1 MLKKYQSSLTLTVF
15 FTLLILYIINSNTI
29 INEFLNYTNI
39 FITKLLPT
47 TFIIFIFSNIF
58 IEYKIIEK
66 LNKIFKEKTP
76 IIYIIIMSMISG
88 FPSGAKYIKE
98 LLNKNY
104 ITEQTANYLIYFTHF
119 PNPIFILGTVY
130 KIINNNI
137 LTYIMYLSLIISNL
151 LLMIII
157 KRPKQQVKITTTS
170 KEKDFST
177 IISES
182 IISSLKT
189 SILIYGTS
197 IFFYLITIIINK
209 YLNLNQTTY
218 ILLNSIFD
226 LTFTIT
232 LSSLITN
239 TPNRCLFLITLISI
253 STLSIHM
260 QTKSILS
267 DTNVKYSN
275 FLKGRIIS
283 TIFAIIIFYI
293 LRSLLDILY

>member
-15 FTLLILYIINSNTI
+15 FTLLILYIINSNI
-29 INEFLNYTNI
+29 IIKAFLDYTNI
-39 FITKLLPT
+39 FITKLFPT

-58 IEYKIIEK
+58 IEYQIIEK
-66 LNKIFKEKTP
+66 LETIFKNKTP
-76 IIYIIIMSMISG
+76 IIYIVIMSMISG
-88 FPSGAKYIKE
+88 FPSGAKYIKD

-104 ITEQTANYLIYFTHF
+104 ISKETANYLIYFTHF

-130 KIINNNI
+130 KIINNKN

-151 LLMIII
+151 LLMLLI
-157 KRPKQQVKITTTS
+157 KKPKQSVKIIH
-170 KEKDFST
+170 KQNEKDFST

-182 IISSLKT
+182 IITSLKT
-189 SILIYGTS
+189 SILIFGTS

-209 YLNLNQTTY
+209 YLNLQQTTY

-239 TPNRCLFLITLISI
+239 TPNRCLFLIILISI
-253 STLSIHM
+253 STLSIHI

-267 DTNVKYSN
+267 DTNIKYSN

-283 TIFAIIIFYI
+283 TILAIIIFCI